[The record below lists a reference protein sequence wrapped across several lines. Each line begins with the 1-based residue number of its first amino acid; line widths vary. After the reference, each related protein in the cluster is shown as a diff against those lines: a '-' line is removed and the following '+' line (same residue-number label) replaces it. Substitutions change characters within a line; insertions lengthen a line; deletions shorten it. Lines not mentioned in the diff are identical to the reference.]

1 MNTTIEPVTLTI
13 QEELDQALVRANITE
28 AVLQQLLEKAL
39 PHARPIENEEQ
50 FREAERARLDIRKVR
65 LLGEKGIEAVDR
77 RYLELRQASLA
88 RKKELLEKINEPE
101 LLIEVHT
108 TAWKRRKE
116 EEEAE
121 RLRQIEAMREE
132 RKALIMGTGATF
144 VPGPPA
150 HKYVLGTTEVT
161 VREVMEADHTTWT
174 NLLRSFEMVAAE
186 LADLKAQEEE
196 RQRELAER
204 LEQQQRE
211 QQAAAAELERRQREL
226 EEREAKMREA
236 VNEARRNELLAI
248 GCQEAIGTKNGNIY
262 GDVLVGVDGGNFML
276 KQKDLHTFS
285 DPQWADELLAAKA
298 AVEER
303 NLAAKAA
310 QEKATREALVQERV
324 ERLKAAG
331 WSHLKS
337 YDGKDLV
344 QLGNDDAPIIVETF
358 TPDVFDACISAG
370 QAELARREAAR
381 QEQLRQ
387 EAEAAARVR
396 LEQEQADPKTVTVER
411 ERLLRLLF
419 SIQEMLPYA
428 QAEGNDKWN
437 AGLEQLSEDVM
448 ELRRDLGDETLGPT
462 F

>member
-13 QEELDQALVRANITE
+13 AEELDQALVRANITE

-39 PHARPIENEEQ
+39 PHAKPIENDEQ
-50 FREAERARLDIRKVR
+50 FKAAERARLDIRQVR

-101 LLIEVHT
+101 LLIEIHT
-108 TAWKRRKE
+108 TAWKRKLE
-116 EEEAE
+116 AEEAE
-121 RLRQIEAMREE
+121 RLRQIAEMQEA
-132 RKALIMGTGATF
+132 RKAAIMGTGATF

-161 VREVMEADHTTWT
+161 VREVLEADHTTWG
-174 NLLRSFEMVAAE
+174 NLLRSFEVVAAE
-186 LADLKAQEEE
+186 LADLKAQEERE
-196 RQRELAER
+196 QRELLER
-204 LEQQQRE
+204 LQEQERKQKEAQQ
-211 QQAAAAELERRQREL
+211 ELERRQREL
-226 EEREAKMREA
+226 EEKEAKMKQDIIMQRA
-236 VNEARRNELLAI
+236 NQLQAA
-248 GCQEAIGTKNGNIY
+248 CP
-262 GDVLVGVDGGNFML
+262 DMLVGEGML
-276 KQKDLHTFS
+276 IAQLLDYT
-285 DPQWADELLAAKA
+285 DEQWSAKVAEVVEEKAKA
-298 AVEER
+298 AEELR
-303 NLAAKAA
+303 IA
-310 QEKATREALVQERV
+310 QEK
-324 ERLKAAG
+324 
-331 WSHLKS
+331 
-337 YDGKDLV
+337 
-344 QLGNDDAPIIVETF
+344 
-358 TPDVFDACISAG
+358 
-370 QAELARREAAR
+370 AAR

-396 LEQEQADPKTVTVER
+396 LEAEQADPKTVTVER

-437 AGLEQLSEDVM
+437 AGLEQLSEDVI

>member
-1 MNTTIEPVTLTI
+1 MSTTIESTTPTI
-13 QEELDQALVRANITE
+13 AEELDQALVRANITE
-28 AVLQQLLEKAL
+28 AVLQQLMEKAL
-39 PHARPIENEEQ
+39 PHARPIETEEQ
-50 FREAERARLDIRKVR
+50 FKAAERARLDIRQVR
-65 LLGEKGIEAVDR
+65 LIGEKGIEAVDR

-132 RKALIMGTGATF
+132 RKAAIMGTGATF

-150 HKYVLGTTEVT
+150 HKYVLGSTEVT

-196 RQRELAER
+196 RQRELLER

-211 QQAAAAELERRQREL
+211 QQAVAAELERRQREL
-226 EEREAKMREA
+226 EEREAKMKQDIIMQRASQLQAACPDMLVGEA
-236 VNEARRNELLAI
+236 VLIAQLLDYTD
-248 GCQEAIGTKNGNIY
+248 E
-262 GDVLVGVDGGNFML
+262 
-276 KQKDLHTFS
+276 
-285 DPQWADELLAAKA
+285 QWSAKVA
-298 AVEER
+298 EVVEEKAR
-303 NLAAKAA
+303 AAEELRIA
-310 QEKATREALVQERV
+310 QEKAAREALVQVRK
-324 ERLKAAG
+324 ERLLRNG
-331 WSHLKS
+331 YVVSV
-337 YDGKDLV
+337 DGKSVRLDTAEGEVGGSHYVWLDTLDMV
-344 QLGNDDAPIIVETF
+344 TEDDMERFVGMA
-358 TPDVFDACISAG
+358 

-387 EAEAAARVR
+387 EAEAAARAR
-396 LEQEQADPKTVTVER
+396 YEAEQADPKTVTVER

-419 SIQEMLPYA
+419 SIQEVLPYA

-437 AGLEQLSEDVM
+437 AGLEQLSNDVM
-448 ELRRDLGDETLGPT
+448 KLRRELGDETLGPT